1 MENLFRKLNRSC
13 FSSAVI
19 TTLAA
24 VFLWSHG
31 VVYACTGI
39 ALTAGD
45 GAVVFGRTL
54 EWGAF
59 DLKSRL
65 VVVPRGYEFT
75 SKTPDG
81 KTGMRWRGQ
90 YGVVGLDAL
99 EKDHLV
105 EGMNEQ
111 GLAAGAFYMPGFTQ
125 YQPYESAKKNQSL
138 GPLDV
143 VQYILSQ
150 FSTVDEVRAAL
161 RQVDVVPV
169 AEPALGFPPPLHFM
183 VTEPGGK
190 SIVIEYLQG
199 QLRVFD
205 SPLRVITNAPPYDWH
220 MTNLRNFV
228 NLSATALPG
237 LKMEELD
244 FAPLGAGSGL
254 IGLPGDFTP
263 PSRFVRAVA
272 FSQTARPTLDG
283 PETVYEVLRILDNFN
298 LGLGSAEGADL
309 NNAETTGMRSATVW
323 TTVSDTRN
331 RVLYYHTQHNRR
343 LRSVDLKKI
352 DFSRNAGDLRR
363 YPLDK
368 SKSQDVEELT
378 PG

>member
-1 MENLFRKLNRSC
+1 MEQVFRKLNRSC
-13 FSSAVI
+13 FSSVVI
-19 TTLAA
+19 AALAA
-24 VFLWSHG
+24 VSLWSHG
-31 VVYACTGI
+31 VAYACTGI

-81 KTGMRWRGQ
+81 NTGMRWRGQ

-143 VQYILSQ
+143 VQYILTQ
-150 FSTVDEVRAAL
+150 FATVADVRAAL
-161 RQVDVVPV
+161 QQVDVVPV
-169 AEPALGFPPPLHFM
+169 SEPALGFPPPLHFI

-199 QLRVFD
+199 KLSVFD

-298 LGLGSAEGADL
+298 LGLGSAEGSDL
-309 NNAETTGMRSATVW
+309 NNAETAGMRSATVW

-352 DFSRNAGDLRR
+352 DFSRSTGDLRR

-368 SKSQDVEELT
+368 SKSQDVEEIT